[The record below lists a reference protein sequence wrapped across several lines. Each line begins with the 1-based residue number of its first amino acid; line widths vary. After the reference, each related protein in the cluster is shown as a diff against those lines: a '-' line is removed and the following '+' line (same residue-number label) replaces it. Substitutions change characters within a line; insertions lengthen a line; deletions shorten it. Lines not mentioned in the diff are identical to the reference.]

1 MRICLYGAASNNI
14 DDSYIKAV
22 ETLGQKMAERGHS
35 LIYGGG
41 AGGLMGAVARGMYQK
56 GGEIVGVAP
65 TFFNVD
71 GVLFEHCTKLIGTET
86 MRERKKIME
95 EGADAFIMAPGG
107 VGTFDEFFEILTLKQ
122 LGRHNKA
129 LVVFNVNGYYCALEK
144 MMQQAADK
152 GFLNEETQKLYHVV
166 DNADSVLDY
175 IEHYSAQQVDI
186 KKLRNIQEG

>member
-14 DDSYIKAV
+14 DASFIEAV
-22 ETLGQKMAERGHS
+22 ELLGQKMAERGHS

-41 AGGLMGAVARGMYQK
+41 AGGLMGAVARGVHAK

-86 MRERKKIME
+86 MRERKQIME

-129 LVVFNVNGYYCALEK
+129 LVVFNINGYYCALEN

-152 GFLNEETQKLYHVV
+152 GFLNEQTQNLYRVLN
-166 DNADSVLDY
+166 DADGVLDY
-175 IEHYSAQQVDI
+175 IESYRAQEVDI
-186 KKLRNIQEG
+186 WKLRNIQEG